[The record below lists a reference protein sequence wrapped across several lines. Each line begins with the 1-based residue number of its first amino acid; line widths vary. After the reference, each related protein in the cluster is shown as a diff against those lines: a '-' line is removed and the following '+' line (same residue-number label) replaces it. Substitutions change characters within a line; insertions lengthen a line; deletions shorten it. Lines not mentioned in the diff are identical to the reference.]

1 MQMSQGL
8 DNKQTVLAGRQLA
21 AGQGFGFY
29 WWWRSPKTVSFALDR
44 PS

>member
-1 MQMSQGL
+1 MHMSQGL
-8 DNKQTVLAGRQLA
+8 DHKPSAPAAPSLT